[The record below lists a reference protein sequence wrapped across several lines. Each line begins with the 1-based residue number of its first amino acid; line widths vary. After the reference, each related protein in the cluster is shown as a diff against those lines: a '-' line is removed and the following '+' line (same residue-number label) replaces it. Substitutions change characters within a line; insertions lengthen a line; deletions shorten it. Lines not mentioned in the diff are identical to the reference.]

1 MIILH
6 CLKEIT
12 WQKVKNNS
20 YYGERYIELEG
31 FIHCSD
37 LHTFYKVAPNFK
49 DMDEKLVLLC
59 IESQK
64 VEAQVK
70 WEDGD
75 NCGTAYPHIYGL
87 LNINAVE
94 RVLPYLKDDAGNWIK
109 NEELL

>member
-1 MIILH
+1 MIIL
-6 CLKEIT
+6 
-12 WQKVKNNS
+12 
-20 YYGERYIELEG
+20 
-31 FIHCSD
+31 HCSD

-49 DMDEKLVLLC
+49 DMDEELVLLC